1 VGSFA
6 ETAEASETHFCVP
19 PLRNGA
25 LSGGS
30 GEQRDKLYCGKGKDT
45 YFAEK
50 IDYVD
55 SSCEKKELGGSA

>member
-1 VGSFA
+1 LSRWVVSGPSSLTQMA
-6 ETAEASETHFCVP
+6 KVE
-19 PLRNGA
+19 

-30 GEQRDKLYCGKGKDT
+30 GEQRDKHYCGKGKDT

-50 IDYVD
+50 IDYVE